1 MHVHKRVDLPNGAY
15 TLAQEEDG
23 STSDEMNQV
32 SGQQDM
38 DQSPE
43 EANVVVESKEGKHR
57 SHI

>member
-1 MHVHKRVDLPNGAY
+1 MHVHKHVDLPDGAY
-15 TLAQEEDG
+15 TLTQEDG
-23 STSDEMNQV
+23 STSDELNQV